1 MITSPARAEWKRDQN
16 HGLQISMLPFE
27 SGSPNI
33 TATYWF
39 TRQFGVSPSP
49 RQRANLSR
57 TGGPA
62 NSGRLIFPKHKRLI
76 PLFFTEGVRAEK
88 QERKNEKSNN
98 IREVRLVFGESV
110 LGSKIRYP
118 DPEVTLI
125 RDNKKMS
132 DFCVQDRK
140 RALSKGSRRSS
151 WQTQSHPTKK
161 TLYLKRKKEGNLF
174 SSSF

>member
-1 MITSPARAEWKRDQN
+1 MEKRSKPQLTNFNAALWKR
-16 HGLQISMLPFE
+16 ISQHYSDVLIY
-27 SGSPNI
+27 SAIWCLS
-33 TATYWF
+33 
-39 TRQFGVSPSP
+39 RSP
-49 RQRANLSR
+49 RQCANLSR

-62 NSGRLIFPKHKRLI
+62 NSSRLIFPKHKRLI
-76 PLFFTEGVRAEK
+76 PLFFTEGVRAQK

-98 IREVRLVFGESV
+98 KREVKLVFGESE

-140 RALSKGSRRSS
+140 RALSKGSRHSF
-151 WQTQSHPTKK
+151 WQTQSHPTKE
-161 TLYLKRKKEGNLF
+161 TLYLKRKKEGKLF